1 MESFSGNKSR
11 SFYLVRLQNIY
22 PLLISSY
29 MILTDISSQNSKT
42 ARFPKN
48 SPGAL
53 RYGLKVMQA
62 DSGRM
67 VNPIV

>member
-1 MESFSGNKSR
+1 
-11 SFYLVRLQNIY
+11 
-22 PLLISSY
+22 